1 MIVGSTTGVLSVHDR
16 FEQSEEQIEQLES
29 QLDLM
34 QAQLEDKK
42 HENII
47 TRINNA
53 KLILD
58 NCSIPNSEKDV
69 ILEKLSD
76 GIKQATLLEHYAPA
90 EKQLNSVVDE
100 LKECSIYPKYT
111 LIESPEGSYDG
122 DDSASGTSFG
132 VTGSTI
138 FQSEK

>member
-34 QAQLEDKK
+34 EAQLEDKK

-58 NCSIPNSEKDV
+58 NCSISNSEKNI
-69 ILEKLSD
+69 ILEKLSN
-76 GIKQATLLEHYAPA
+76 GIKQATLLEDYAPA
-90 EKQLNSVVDE
+90 EEQLNLVVDE
-100 LKECSIYPKYT
+100 LQNCSIYPEYS
-111 LIESPEGSYDG
+111 LIEYEEGNNGDG
-122 DDSASGTSFG
+122 SNSGTSLGTAEFP
-132 VTGSTI
+132 V

>member
-1 MIVGSTTGVLSVHDR
+1 MLIGSTTGVISVHDR

-34 QAQLEDKK
+34 QTQLDDKK

-58 NCSIPNSEKDV
+58 NCAIPIHEKNI
-69 ILEKLSD
+69 ILQKLSN
-76 GIKQATLLEHYAPA
+76 GIKQATLLENYTPA
-90 EKQLNSVVDE
+90 EKQLKSVVDE
-100 LKECSIYPKYT
+100 LVSCSIFPKYS
-111 LIESPEGSYDG
+111 LIDSQDNDSD
-122 DDSASGTSFG
+122 DDSSSRTSLDTTKFP
-132 VTGSTI
+132 I